1 AERVIIQSLES
12 PSTAASKSTTTKNR
26 LESQDR
32 KMGGHGSSK
41 KGTETAG
48 HCMDKTSQHAQ
59 SWQFVNLRKI
69 QKDQK
74 RISQI
79 ERDNERLMENLAA
92 IQRGPASVDC
102 WNIDFQ
108 RRSQSNKKNKK
119 IMAITVENQALLKR
133 ITDCKPTYD
142 RKKFEIEWQ
151 NMMRQFR

>member
-1 AERVIIQSLES
+1 VNH
-12 PSTAASKSTTTKNR
+12 TTY
-26 LESQDR
+26 
-32 KMGGHGSSK
+32 
-41 KGTETAG
+41 
-48 HCMDKTSQHAQ
+48 
-59 SWQFVNLRKI
+59 I
-69 QKDQK
+69 KDQK

-108 RRSQSNKKNKK
+108 RSNKKNKK

-151 NMMRQFR
+151 ACKYLQGVLRFLLIQETLGHFFSFLE